1 MVTKRELQAFCKP
14 SRLQQGWMVWPGVT
28 VLGVGSNRVLD
39 SLGLWGEAWLVGCG
53 GSMLCTACL
62 YLTQI
67 WVSERGEVP
76 APQQGG
82 SLPSRKPSSSQVPEL
97 FCCSLKSE
105 LMARCSHFPLKIPI
119 VSPWGSLREFLMGL
133 FSELLTGAFLGPGQV
148 CLWGQQTGQPG
159 VLSRLDPSH
168 RGPAPAES

>member
-1 MVTKRELQAFCKP
+1 
-14 SRLQQGWMVWPGVT
+14 MVWPGVT

-67 WVSERGEVP
+67 WVSEREGEVP
-76 APQQGG
+76 APQQGVG
-82 SLPSRKPSSSQVPEL
+82 GEYLPSRKPSFSQVLEL
-97 FCCSLKSE
+97 FCCSQKSE

-119 VSPWGSLREFLMGL
+119 ISPWGSLREFLMGL
-133 FSELLTGAFLGPGQV
+133 LSELSHWCFSGAKPGLLMGAADRPAWSPVQV
-148 CLWGQQTGQPG
+148 GSFSSGT
-159 VLSRLDPSH
+159 SS
-168 RGPAPAES
+168 S